1 MPEKEWVIDHH
12 KVFRL
17 FLIVLLGYVLL
28 WAVRYAGY
36 YLFGYWGSLEYYDP
50 MTMTLMLWVPMALL
64 FIIMVTLFMAL
75 SREGSR
81 KDPYPRAYLYMG
93 IFFGLVVYFGWLL
106 KSIMTMGFS

>member
-1 MPEKEWVIDHH
+1 M
-12 KVFRL
+12 
-17 FLIVLLGYVLL
+17 
-28 WAVRYAGY
+28 
-36 YLFGYWGSLEYYDP
+36 
-50 MTMTLMLWVPMALL
+50 PMALL